1 MEQTE
6 NAVLIRCDL
15 RERRS
20 GVAEAL
26 QAAYPDVDLVHE
38 VLETGDYILAPD
50 LAVERKAAADFVASI
65 QDRRLF
71 EQAARLRVSFDR
83 PAVVVEGSLWDL
95 PTAMSPEAIDGARA
109 HLFTEYCVA
118 VFSTVDVQGTARLLY
133 RLARQAQVREPR
145 EMPLRSQ
152 KPADPNLAARFI
164 LEGLPRVGPIQARK
178 LLAHF
183 GTPAR
188 VLGASAEEL
197 AAVAGFGKKSAE
209 TIWTALHT
217 RYQPPEEER

>member
-1 MEQTE
+1 MERT
-6 NAVLIRCDL
+6 VLIRCDI

-26 QAAYPDVDLVHE
+26 QEAYSDVQLVHE
-38 VLETGDYILAPD
+38 MLGTGDYILAPD
-50 LAVERKAAADFVASI
+50 LAVERKAALDFVFSI

-71 EQAARLRVSFDR
+71 DQAARLAMAFAR
-83 PAVVVEGSLWDL
+83 PALIVEGSLWDL

-109 HLFTEYCVA
+109 HLFTEYCIA
-118 VFSTVDVQGTARLLY
+118 IFSTSDVHGTARLLY
-133 RLARQAQVREPR
+133 RLAWQAQLREPR
-145 EMPLRSQ
+145 EMSLRVQ
-152 KPADPNLAARFI
+152 KPPDPALAARYI

-188 VLGASAEEL
+188 ALSASVAEL
-197 AAVAGFGKKSAE
+197 AEVAGLGPKSAQA
-209 TIWTALHT
+209 IWTALHT
-217 RYQPPEEER
+217 PYQPPDEGE

>member
-6 NAVLIRCDL
+6 QTVLIRCDM

-26 QAAYPDVDLVHE
+26 QEAYPDVRLSHE
-38 VLETGDYILAPD
+38 VLETGDYLLAPD
-50 LAVERKAAADFVASI
+50 LAVERKSVADFIASI

-71 EQAARLRVSFDR
+71 DQAARLRMGFER
-83 PAVVVEGSLWDL
+83 PAVIVEGSLWDL

-109 HLFTEYCVA
+109 YLFTEYCVA
-118 VFSTVDVQGTARLLY
+118 VFSTTDVQGTARLLH
-133 RLARQAQVREPR
+133 RLAWQAQLREPR
-145 EMPLRSQ
+145 EMPLRAQ
-152 KPADPNLAARFI
+152 KPADPNLAARYI

-178 LLAHF
+178 LLVHF

-188 VLGASAEEL
+188 VLGASIEEL
-197 AAVAGFGKKSAE
+197 AEVAGFGRKSAQA
-209 TIWTALHT
+209 IWTALNT
-217 RYQPPEEER
+217 PYQPPEAPE